1 MAAHPPRQSTPSL
14 LFDQLCSNIV
24 SQLPVHFKIPAVREA
39 CAHDDCRDMLACRV
53 RLGLGFSQ
61 HKVCLE
67 HRNAKPQSPCSLFL
81 RGVPCACSQYPALT
95 TVLPS
100 ESPHCYRF
108 LPCELVCSKS
118 FSRTC
123 LGAWTLALDVPTSP
137 ELVNLTP
144 STSERAR
151 SDPTQSTFR
160 DKRTGFAHRE
170 TESTTVR
177 QPLGGGARSQSCAHI
192 AFQSPFVSH
201 TLSCTF

>member
-1 MAAHPPRQSTPSL
+1 MPRKPWTWVSTKYVLSTAFSLSAESL
-14 LFDQLCSNIV
+14 LRIFTV
-24 SQLPVHFKIPAVREA
+24 SHIERR
-39 CAHDDCRDMLACRV
+39 C
-53 RLGLGFSQ
+53 
-61 HKVCLE
+61 
-67 HRNAKPQSPCSLFL
+67 
-81 RGVPCACSQYPALT
+81 
-95 TVLPS
+95 VLLS

-108 LPCELVCSKS
+108 LPWELVRSKS

-177 QPLGGGARSQSCAHI
+177 QPLGAVRILRVMRALCFRVRLCPA
-192 AFQSPFVSH
+192 
-201 TLSCTF
+201 LCL

>member
-1 MAAHPPRQSTPSL
+1 MIAGICWHAA
-14 LFDQLCSNIV
+14 
-24 SQLPVHFKIPAVREA
+24 
-39 CAHDDCRDMLACRV
+39 RDLD
-53 RLGLGFSQ
+53 LGQ

-67 HRNAKPQSPCSLFL
+67 HRHAKSQSPCSLFL
-81 RGVPCACSQYPALT
+81 RGVPCAYLRYLALT

-108 LPCELVCSKS
+108 LPWELVCSKS

-123 LGAWTLALDVPTSP
+123 LDAWNVPTSP

-177 QPLGGGARSQSCAHI
+177 QPLEGGAHSQSCARI
-192 AFQSPFVSH
+192 VFQSPFVSH
-201 TLSCTF
+201 TLSWTF